1 MKFKVFL
8 LLMVIGNSWNLS
20 AQSLQHPIDTMS
32 CETALYKMFDA
43 LESLKT
49 AKFKLISTERIDGE
63 MQVSTA
69 LGTIQ
74 YSPRKLFFRSFDEQN
89 ELSYEILY
97 IEGENNG
104 NATISPNG
112 FPYFNINLDP
122 LGSTIRNN
130 RHLCILDAGGVY
142 LVDMIRIGME
152 KYSQIGNLNERLE
165 IASLS
170 DTETLVTITNK
181 DYAFTKYIIQ
191 KDETIRDICYKL
203 GVPEYKILELNE
215 SVSNMGDIH
224 EGEEIIVPTVYATKF
239 ELIIRKDD
247 FIPTIVKIYDDKG
260 LFATYEYVYFEKN
273 PSISAQIFSKD
284 NPAYTF

>member
-1 MKFKVFL
+1 MKLKIFL
-8 LLMVIGNSWNLS
+8 TLLVIGTSWNLS
-20 AQSLQHPIDTMS
+20 AQRLQYPIDTMNCQS
-32 CETALYKMFDA
+32 VLYKMFDA
-43 LESLKT
+43 IESLKT
-49 AKFKLISTERIDGE
+49 AKFKLISTERIDNE
-63 MQVSTA
+63 MQVSSA

-74 YSPRKLFFRSFDEQN
+74 YNPRKLFFRSFDEQD

-97 IEGENNG
+97 IEGENND

-152 KYSQIGNLNERLE
+152 KYSQIGNLNDRLE
-165 IASLS
+165 ISSLS
-170 DTETLVTITNK
+170 DTETLVTIKNM
-181 DYAFTKYIIQ
+181 DYDFTKYTVL

-215 SVSNMGDIH
+215 SVSNMSDIH
-224 EGEEIIVPTVYATKF
+224 EGQEIIVPTVYATKF
-239 ELIIRKDD
+239 ELILRKND

-273 PSISAQIFSKD
+273 PSITAQTFSKD